1 MNKGQ
6 YDFDDGNDE
15 EEVHVL
21 PGIEEV
27 PVGEIVKEAKPETS
41 MYQYPKHPVHKGELQ
56 GVNDVEDHVKKVN
69 QQNLVLIERG
79 VAVGAAEVHHQKGY
93 NHLQTQDHIGNG
105 PATGAPFAYRPTQC
119 GQQKQDEVPPHFV
132 VGMLG

>member
-1 MNKGQ
+1 
-6 YDFDDGNDE
+6 
-15 EEVHVL
+15 L

-27 PVGEIVKEAKPETS
+27 PVGEIVKDAQPKTT
-41 MYQYPKHPVHKGELQ
+41 MYQDAKHTVHKRELQ
-56 GVNDVEDHVKKVN
+56 GVNDMEGHVEKIE
-69 QQNLVLIERG
+69 QQYFVLTEWG
-79 VAVGAAEVHHQKGY
+79 VAVGTAEIHHQKGY

-105 PATGAPFAYRPTQC
+105 PAAGAPFAYRPTQC